1 MIINKS
7 NAMSTVK
14 KKQSNNGSNSTI
26 KNDSTQSSESKFT
39 GEPQSNLDSSDSG
52 QSYMSVDG
60 TPFAIVKREEKYV
73 IVLGVDIIS
82 ARKFNTIEEAEAYIK
97 EKPWPLLWATAMWI
111 MMNQKMIKTKL
122 EIKK

>member
-1 MIINKS
+1 
-7 NAMSTVK
+7 MSTAE
-14 KKQSNNGSNSTI
+14 KKQSNKWNESTI
-26 KNDSTQSSESKFT
+26 KNESTQSSESEFT

-60 TPFAIVKREEKYV
+60 TPFAIIKREEKYV

-82 ARKFNTIEEAEAYIK
+82 PRKFNTIEEAEAYIE
-97 EKPWPLLWATAMWI
+97 EKPWALLWATTMWI

>member
-14 KKQSNNGSNSTI
+14 KEQSNNGSNSTI

-39 GEPQSNLDSSDSG
+39 GEPQSSLDSSDSG

-60 TPFAIVKREEKYV
+60 TPFAIVNAKRNMSLSWEWTSYRPENSTQSKR
-73 IVLGVDIIS
+73 
-82 ARKFNTIEEAEAYIK
+82 RKHTSKKNPGRYYGQ
-97 EKPWPLLWATAMWI
+97 PLCGS
-111 MMNQKMIKTKL
+111 
-122 EIKK
+122 